1 MLPIHPTD
9 LEIVIRDRQERM
21 RATPHPAAP
30 RTGMRVRIGHALI
43 ALGIS
48 VSGERAQSAR
58 PHSLPVAH

>member
-43 ALGIS
+43 ALGTS
-48 VSGERAQSAR
+48 LSGERAQPAR
-58 PHSLPVAH
+58 PHTVSVSH